1 MHMRRNYTIIMAGLN
16 IGKNLRKYI
25 LTGLAVL
32 FPLFITVY
40 TIIFVFKLGNRFAGR
55 YINAVL
61 LENYGFVIPG
71 LGLIFILLFL
81 IIIGFVSSHFI
92 GRRIL
97 PFFEKIFMKIPLVAN
112 LYPPAKQLSDFLFR
126 MGKEKEFKKVVLVP
140 YPVHDS
146 YSMGFITNEGL
157 SVSDQEKSD
166 EIASVLVPLAP
177 APFSGVL
184 LFLPKKKIK
193 ILDIPIDDAIKLIV
207 SGGVVLP
214 SKRKFK
220 LVQLDIKD

>member
-1 MHMRRNYTIIMAGLN
+1 MADLN
-16 IGKNLRKYI
+16 IGRKLRKYI

-40 TIIFVFKLGNRFAGR
+40 IIIFVFKLGNRFAGR
-55 YINAVL
+55 YINAFL
-61 LENYGFVIPG
+61 SENYGFAIPG

-81 IIIGFVSSHFI
+81 IVIGFVSSNFI

-112 LYPPAKQLSDFLFR
+112 LYPSAKQLSDFLFR
-126 MGKEKEFKKVVLVP
+126 MDKKKEFKKVVLVP
-140 YPVHDS
+140 YPVHGS

-157 SVSDQEKSD
+157 SVSDKENNE
-166 EIASVLVPLAP
+166 EIVSVLVPLAP

-214 SKRKFK
+214 SKRKFN
-220 LVQLDIKD
+220 LAQLDVKE

>member
-1 MHMRRNYTIIMAGLN
+1 MIIMADLN
-16 IGKNLRKYI
+16 IGKKIRKYI

-40 TIIFVFKLGNRFAGR
+40 IIVFVFRMGNRFAGR
-55 YINAVL
+55 YINAFL
-61 LENYGFVIPG
+61 LEQYGFALPG
-71 LGLIFILLFL
+71 LGLVFILLLL
-81 IIIGFVSSHFI
+81 IVIGFVSSHFI

-97 PFFEKIFMKIPLVAN
+97 PFFEKIFMRIPLVAN
-112 LYPPAKQLSDFLFR
+112 LYPSAKQLSDFLFR
-126 MGKEKEFKKVVLVP
+126 MDKKREFKKVVLVP

-157 SVSDQEKSD
+157 SVSDKESNE
-166 EIASVLVPLAP
+166 EIVSVLVPLAP

-214 SKRKFK
+214 SKRKFN
-220 LVQLDIKD
+220 LAQLESKE